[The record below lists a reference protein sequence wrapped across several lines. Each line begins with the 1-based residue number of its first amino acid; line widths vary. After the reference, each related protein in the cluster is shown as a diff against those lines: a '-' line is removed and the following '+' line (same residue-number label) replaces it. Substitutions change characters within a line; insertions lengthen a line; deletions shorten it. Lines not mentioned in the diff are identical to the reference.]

1 MVELDISIIF
11 AGLSIAASVVYYASV
26 LQNANKAR
34 DRELIYQKFQSISIE
49 YIKTFNEVMTMKDWK
64 HAEEWEE
71 KYGQENNLEA
81 FSKWNY
87 VMLLYQLAGLLLIQG
102 ADPDLIF
109 ELYPAGAVIELFEL
123 YEPVFEYMTSKKSW
137 NLDNLYYL
145 YNEAK
150 KRRPE
155 VGQ

>member
-1 MVELDISIIF
+1 
-11 AGLSIAASVVYYASV
+11 
-26 LQNANKAR
+26 
-34 DRELIYQKFQSISIE
+34 
-49 YIKTFNEVMTMKDWK
+49 MTMKDWK